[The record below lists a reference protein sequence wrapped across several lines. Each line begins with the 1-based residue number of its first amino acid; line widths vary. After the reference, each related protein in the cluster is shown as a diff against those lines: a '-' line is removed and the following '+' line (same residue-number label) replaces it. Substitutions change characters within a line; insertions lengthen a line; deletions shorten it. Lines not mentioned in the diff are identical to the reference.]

1 MRILLDECL
10 PRALKKIFPSEHE
23 VWTVPEAG
31 YAGLKNG
38 QLLRAA
44 DGKFDLLITSDAN
57 LQHQQT
63 LGRYS
68 LAFLL
73 LRAHSNDIVDL
84 QPVMQRALAQLDRVA
99 SGQLLVVA

>member
-10 PRALKKIFPSEHE
+10 PRALKKSFPPGFE

-38 QLLRAA
+38 QLLRAV
-44 DGKFDLLITSDAN
+44 DGKFDVLITSDRN
-57 LQHQQT
+57 LQYQQT

-68 LAFLL
+68 LAFVL
-73 LRAHSNDIVDL
+73 LRARSNDIVDL
-84 QPVMQRALAQLDRVA
+84 QPMMPRVLAVLQQTA
-99 SGQLLVVA
+99 AGQLSVIE

>member
-10 PRALKKIFPSEHE
+10 PRALKKSLSPAHD
-23 VWTVPEAG
+23 VWTVSEAG

-38 QLLRAA
+38 QLLRAV
-44 DGKFDLLITSDAN
+44 DGEFDLLITSDTN
-57 LQHQQT
+57 LQYQQT

-73 LRAHSNDIVDL
+73 LRARSNIVDL
-84 QPVMQRALAQLDRVA
+84 LPVMTRALAVLDRVA
-99 SGQLLVVA
+99 SGQLLVVE

>member
-1 MRILLDECL
+1 LRILLDECL
-10 PRALKKIFPSEHE
+10 PRALKKSFPTEHE

-38 QLLRAA
+38 QLLRAI
-44 DGKFDLLITSDAN
+44 DGKFDLLVTGDKS

-63 LGRYS
+63 LSRYS

-73 LRAHSNDIVDL
+73 LRTPSNDIVDV
-84 QPVMQRALAQLDRVA
+84 QPVMKRALTIFGQLSR
-99 SGQLLVVA
+99 GELLVVD